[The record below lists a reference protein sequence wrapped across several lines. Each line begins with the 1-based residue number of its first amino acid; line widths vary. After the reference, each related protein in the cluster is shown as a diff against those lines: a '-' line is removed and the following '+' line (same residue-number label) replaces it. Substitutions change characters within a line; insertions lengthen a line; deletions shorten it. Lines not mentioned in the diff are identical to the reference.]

1 MKSIRV
7 VRYNTR
13 ILDWSQSLTEW
24 LLNKDEILLM
34 FGAPHKKGS
43 AARVYMNRKNVE
55 TGLIRV
61 VGKMYEVGRACF
73 VYDCYGE

>member
-1 MKSIRV
+1 
-7 VRYNTR
+7 
-13 ILDWSQSLTEW
+13 
-24 LLNKDEILLM
+24 M

-61 VGKMYEVGRACF
+61 VGRMYEVGRGCF
-73 VYDCYGE
+73 VYDC

>member
-1 MKSIRV
+1 MRAIRL
-7 VRYNTR
+7 VRYSAR

-24 LLNKDEILLM
+24 LLNNNEILLM

-43 AARVYMNRKNVE
+43 VARVYMNSKNVE

-61 VGKMYEVGRACF
+61 VGKMYGVGRACF

>member
-1 MKSIRV
+1 
-7 VRYNTR
+7 
-13 ILDWSQSLTEW
+13 
-24 LLNKDEILLM
+24 M

-43 AARVYMNRKNVE
+43 VSRVYMNWKNVE

>member
-34 FGAPHKKGS
+34 FGAPHKKDS

-61 VGKMYEVGRACF
+61 VGRMYEVGRGCF
-73 VYDCYGE
+73 VYDC